1 MGEVITV
8 DFVRKARTV
17 ANPIFDRFAEMLAR
31 NGIVEDDIQDVLE
44 AIRDPKFYETCD
56 DIIKRIVDVWF
67 EHTAS
72 L

>member
-17 ANPIFDRFAEMLAR
+17 ANPIFDRFAAMLAR

-56 DIIKRIVDVWF
+56 DTIKRIVDVWF